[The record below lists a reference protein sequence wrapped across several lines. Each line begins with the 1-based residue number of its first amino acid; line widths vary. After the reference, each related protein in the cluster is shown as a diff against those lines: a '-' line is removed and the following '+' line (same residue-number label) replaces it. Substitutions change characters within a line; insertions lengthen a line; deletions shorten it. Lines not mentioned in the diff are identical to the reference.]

1 MTEHE
6 DLHGS
11 DTVPLPVVE
20 EPRKAPKP
28 PNATQLLADGLDWL
42 QYDMSQHSEST
53 IAFFTRI
60 LIAQGEVREH
70 IGYVR
75 HTLVAIAVLL
85 LINAMGLA
93 VIIHLLGL
101 LMGHVR

>member
-1 MTEHE
+1 MTEPE

-11 DTVPLPVVE
+11 DTVPLPIVE

-53 IAFFTRI
+53 VAFFTRI
-60 LIAQGEVREH
+60 LIAQGEVREQIKH
-70 IGYVR
+70 VGYILLAV
-75 HTLVAIAVLL
+75 AVLL
-85 LINAMGLA
+85 LVNAVGLA

-101 LMGHVR
+101 LIGHVR